1 MSGAEEE
8 KGLAVGSYFIDSDVI
23 LENTHIHSP
32 TKLRNKPFIFSPTSL
47 QCVFFSFY

>member
-23 LENTHIHSP
+23 LE
-32 TKLRNKPFIFSPTSL
+32 IFVRG
-47 QCVFFSFY
+47 CGEEREKERERGRGREGK